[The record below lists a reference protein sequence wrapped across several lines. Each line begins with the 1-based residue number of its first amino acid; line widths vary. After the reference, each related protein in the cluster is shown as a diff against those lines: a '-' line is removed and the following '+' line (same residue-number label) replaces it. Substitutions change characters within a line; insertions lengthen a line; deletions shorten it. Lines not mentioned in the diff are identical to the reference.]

1 MTQQIAN
8 KNDIEQ
14 MDLLQAFETI
24 VDLAKKSSLNE
35 EFYQKADSYLC
46 FVSEKLGVSK
56 GASVIM
62 SLFADKCNQHIRLSD
77 YLSYLDCRIL
87 TLFE

>member
-35 EFYQKADSYLC
+35 EFYQKADSYLGC
-46 FVSEKLGVSK
+46 FRCKLSGWQV
-56 GASVIM
+56 
-62 SLFADKCNQHIRLSD
+62 
-77 YLSYLDCRIL
+77 
-87 TLFE
+87 